1 MGRLRRFSCVILS
14 FVIVAI
20 TALGCGIVTSA
31 ATRIGYVNATGVRMR
46 ADAGTQ
52 SKVIM
57 EGISYATV
65 TVNGEKRDPDGDLWY
80 NVTYKG
86 VTGYLFSEYVQIIEQ
101 TADSDF
107 DAQLKA
113 FPSSYHNALKALHTV
128 YPNWS
133 FHADNVNLT
142 LDEAVQLEITRK
154 LIRTN
159 YKSLLSMGLG
169 AYDYTKNTW
178 VAHDG
183 NWYVASREVI
193 KYYMDPRNFL
203 GSDTVF
209 SFMLQGY
216 DPSKQTEAGVRKIVK
231 GTFLDTDEYVSYIMK
246 AAKESS
252 YSPYVMASKILQ
264 EIGRNNGNSPFISG
278 KYPGFEGYYNYFN
291 INATGNND
299 TEKIVK
305 ALTYAKEHGWDTR
318 EKAIIGGA
326 EFCSDG
332 YIKAGQNTYYYMDF
346 NIKNPNRIW
355 HEYAGAIHDAS
366 SKGKI
371 LSSAYTSDKSSV
383 VSFSIPVY
391 KNTGGATVMPK
402 ENNNLNNYYFK
413 TLSAPGLTPTY
424 SMTDFKYEYNLKA
437 EDDIDIVCTV
447 PFGASYAGNS
457 SFKLK
462 KGANTVVLPVKSQSG
477 YINDY
482 TVYVESGKECTL
494 YVYAYTALED
504 GAVYSGK
511 CGENSM
517 YTLNGNGTLIIYG
530 SGATEDYKLKTLT
543 PWYEYSGLITKIEI
557 SKNITRIG
565 NNSFSGLT
573 KVKQAIVN
581 NPDMTFGYY
590 VFSGDNDMEIYSYG
604 NSTVE
609 EYAKNNNIR
618 FVKFE
623 NPDKPVAPQLLFSSG
638 NAIILKYIDGY
649 EYSIDGIN
657 WQSNNRFVN
666 LKPETT
672 YYLYQRIAEG
682 KYAPSAVSD
691 VLVVNTP
698 TLPEAPNI
706 SRVMYNTV
714 ILEQKEGYE
723 YSKDGKTWQASN
735 VFSNVPFDK
744 IQCFYQRAVNYE
756 YELPIMSKPVKCLLV
771 SSPSV
776 LSGKTSIRVS
786 PIPEYEYCLDDF
798 KWQDS
803 NEFTELIPGE
813 RYTVYQRPKNLNDVI
828 VYNDDK
834 TEVYTNGQDSI
845 ETPDASCLVRLKHI
859 LLHAVN
865 DNNLAMDINKNGVI
879 DICDLI
885 LLKKQI
891 SDMYQLS

>member
-1 MGRLRRFSCVILS
+1 MKKETVMGRLRRFSCVILS
-14 FVIVAI
+14 FVIAAI
-20 TALGCGIVTSA
+20 TVLGCGIATSA

-80 NVTYKG
+80 NVTYNG

-231 GTFLDTDEYVSYIMK
+231 GTFLDTDDYVSYIMK
-246 AAKESS
+246 AARETS

-264 EIGRNNGNSPFISG
+264 EIGRNNGNSSFISG

-291 INATGNND
+291 INATGSND

-305 ALTYAKEHGWDTR
+305 ALTYAKDHGWNTR

-346 NIKNPNRIW
+346 NIKNPKLIW

-366 SKGKI
+366 AKGRI
-371 LSSAYTSDKSSV
+371 LSAAYTGDKSAV

-391 KNTGGATVMPK
+391 KNTGAATVLPK
-402 ENNNLNNYYFK
+402 QNNLRNNYYFSS
-413 TLSAPGLTPTY
+413 LSVSGLTPSY
-424 SMTDFKYEYNLKA
+424 SMTEFKYEYDLRVSGDTNIA
-437 EDDIDIVCTV
+437 YTV
-447 PFGASYAGNS
+447 LPGASYAGAK
-457 SFKLK
+457 SFVLK
-462 KGANTVVLPVKSQSG
+462 KGDNTVVLTVKAQSG
-477 YINDY
+477 YTTDY
-482 TVYVESGKECTL
+482 TINVKADKDCTL
-494 YVYAYTALED
+494 TVGGDTPPKEIMRGDTNGDGMVNGRDLANVQMHILGIKAL
-504 GAVYSGK
+504 
-511 CGENSM
+511 
-517 YTLNGNGTLIIYG
+517 
-530 SGATEDYKLKTLT
+530 
-543 PWYEYSGLITKIEI
+543 
-557 SKNITRIG
+557 
-565 NNSFSGLT
+565 
-573 KVKQAIVN
+573 
-581 NPDMTFGYY
+581 
-590 VFSGDNDMEIYSYG
+590 SGDAFTRADT
-604 NSTVE
+604 NS
-609 EYAKNNNIR
+609 
-618 FVKFE
+618 
-623 NPDKPVAPQLLFSSG
+623 
-638 NAIILKYIDGY
+638 
-649 EYSIDGIN
+649 
-657 WQSNNRFVN
+657 
-666 LKPETT
+666 
-672 YYLYQRIAEG
+672 
-682 KYAPSAVSD
+682 
-691 VLVVNTP
+691 
-698 TLPEAPNI
+698 
-706 SRVMYNTV
+706 
-714 ILEQKEGYE
+714 
-723 YSKDGKTWQASN
+723 DGKINGRDLAN
-735 VFSNVPFDK
+735 V
-744 IQCFYQRAVNYE
+744 Q
-756 YELPIMSKPVKCLLV
+756 M
-771 SSPSV
+771 
-776 LSGKTSIRVS
+776 
-786 PIPEYEYCLDDF
+786 
-798 KWQDS
+798 
-803 NEFTELIPGE
+803 
-813 RYTVYQRPKNLNDVI
+813 
-828 VYNDDK
+828 
-834 TEVYTNGQDSI
+834 
-845 ETPDASCLVRLKHI
+845 HI
-859 LLHAVN
+859 LGIKSLT
-865 DNNLAMDINKNGVI
+865 
-879 DICDLI
+879 
-885 LLKKQI
+885 
-891 SDMYQLS
+891 

>member
-14 FVIVAI
+14 FVIAAI
-20 TALGCGIVTSA
+20 TVLGCGIATSA

-80 NVTYKG
+80 NVTYNG

-231 GTFLDTDEYVSYIMK
+231 GTFLDTNEYVSYIMK
-246 AAKESS
+246 AARETS

-264 EIGRNNGNSPFISG
+264 EIGRNNGNSSFISG

-424 SMTDFKYEYNLKA
+424 SMTDFVYEYNLRA
-437 EDDIDIVCTV
+437 DGQHRYRLYRAARALHMRVRRH
-447 PFGASYAGNS
+447 S
-457 SFKLK
+457 SLK
-462 KGANTVVLPVKSQSG
+462 RARTRSCLPVKSQSG
-477 YINDY
+477 YINNY
-482 TVYVESGKECTL
+482 KIFVEATTDCTL
-494 YVYAYTALED
+494 TIGGSTPPVKTIPGDTNGDGIVNGRDLANVQMHILGIKALSGEAFTRADTNSD
-504 GAVYSGK
+504 GK
-511 CGENSM
+511 I
-517 YTLNGNGTLIIYG
+517 NGRDLANVQMHILGI
-530 SGATEDYKLKTLT
+530 KTL
-543 PWYEYSGLITKIEI
+543 
-557 SKNITRIG
+557 
-565 NNSFSGLT
+565 
-573 KVKQAIVN
+573 A
-581 NPDMTFGYY
+581 
-590 VFSGDNDMEIYSYG
+590 
-604 NSTVE
+604 
-609 EYAKNNNIR
+609 
-618 FVKFE
+618 
-623 NPDKPVAPQLLFSSG
+623 
-638 NAIILKYIDGY
+638 
-649 EYSIDGIN
+649 
-657 WQSNNRFVN
+657 
-666 LKPETT
+666 
-672 YYLYQRIAEG
+672 
-682 KYAPSAVSD
+682 
-691 VLVVNTP
+691 
-698 TLPEAPNI
+698 
-706 SRVMYNTV
+706 
-714 ILEQKEGYE
+714 
-723 YSKDGKTWQASN
+723 
-735 VFSNVPFDK
+735 
-744 IQCFYQRAVNYE
+744 
-756 YELPIMSKPVKCLLV
+756 
-771 SSPSV
+771 
-776 LSGKTSIRVS
+776 
-786 PIPEYEYCLDDF
+786 
-798 KWQDS
+798 
-803 NEFTELIPGE
+803 
-813 RYTVYQRPKNLNDVI
+813 
-828 VYNDDK
+828 
-834 TEVYTNGQDSI
+834 
-845 ETPDASCLVRLKHI
+845 
-859 LLHAVN
+859 
-865 DNNLAMDINKNGVI
+865 
-879 DICDLI
+879 
-885 LLKKQI
+885 
-891 SDMYQLS
+891 